1 MKKSGIYIGLVVF
14 FFACRTKDEQPA
26 AQIIPR
32 DYSID
37 STTAENPLFFDSLRM
52 EQHLRFHKYDAA
64 TVFKFRNFYNGRNYQ
79 YAWFSNTGMKE
90 QATAFMNLFY
100 DFIEYSKDNSLL
112 LSGLQKQYDSLY
124 NSPGS
129 YKYTDTIVFDTELLL
144 TAQFFRY
151 AAKAYTG
158 STNINTKELEWYIPR
173 KKVNA
178 VVVLDSLLANKN
190 KDLSAIEPLNHQY
203 KQLKQF
209 LLRYYEIEKSGGW
222 KQIKADKKK
231 YILNDQSNTL
241 VAIKERLFLTGDL
254 KIKDTSSLFTSQ
266 LVEAVKH
273 FQKRFGLKEDGIIS
287 TSMIN
292 EMNKPVKD
300 RLQQILINM
309 ERLRWLPVEAKND
322 ILLVNI
328 PEFKLHILSSGKQV
342 RDMNI
347 VVGTVLNNTVIF
359 SAELKHVIFS
369 PYWNI
374 PPGILYKE
382 VLPAIR
388 RNKNYMSKHNMEWH
402 GNTIR
407 QRPGPDNP
415 LGLVKFIFPNNFNMY
430 LHDSPA
436 KSLFTQTRRTLSHG
450 CMRVA
455 DARWLA
461 QYLLRNQ
468 PEWNEQTI
476 DEAMH
481 SGKEQFV
488 NIKDKVTVYVVY
500 LTAFVD
506 SEGHLNFRDDIYG
519 HDKKMASQLFKANN

>member
-1 MKKSGIYIGLVVF
+1 MKKSGIYIFFLVF

-26 AQIIPR
+26 AQITPR

-52 EQHLRFHKYDAA
+52 EQHLRYHKYDAA
-64 TVFKFRNFYNGRNYQ
+64 TLLKFRNFYNGRNYQ
-79 YAWFSNTGMKE
+79 YAWFGKTGMKE
-90 QATAFMNLFY
+90 QASAFMNLFY
-100 DFIEYSKDNSLL
+100 DYINYSKDNTLL
-112 LSGLQKQYDSLY
+112 LPGLQKQYDSLF
-124 NSPGS
+124 NHPSL
-129 YKYTDTIVFDTELLL
+129 YKFNDTIVFDTELLL
-144 TAQFFRY
+144 TAQFFLY
-151 AAKAYTG
+151 AIKAYTG
-158 STNINTKELEWYIPR
+158 STSINSRELEWYIPR
-173 KKVNA
+173 RKINA

-190 KDLSAIEPLNHQY
+190 KDLSSSEPLNHQY

-209 LLRYYEIEKSGGW
+209 LLRYYEIEKAGGW
-222 KQIKADKKK
+222 KPIKTDKKK
-231 YILNDQSNTL
+231 YQLNDQNKAL
-241 VAIKERLFLTGDL
+241 VTVKEKLFLTGDL
-254 KIKDTSSLFTSQ
+254 TSKDTSEIFTTE
-266 LVEAVKH
+266 LELAVKH
-273 FQKRFGLKEDGIIS
+273 FQKRFGLKEDGII
-287 TSMIN
+287 TSSLVAQ
-292 EMNKPVKD
+292 MNKPVEQ

-309 ERLRWLPVEAKND
+309 ERLRWLPAQAKND

-328 PEFKLHILSSGKQV
+328 PEFKLHILSDGKQV
-342 RDMNI
+342 RDMNV
-347 VVGTVLNNTVIF
+347 VVGTVVNNTVIF
-359 SAELKHVIFS
+359 TAELKHVIFS

-374 PPGILYKE
+374 PPGILSKE
-382 VLPAIR
+382 ILPAIR
-388 RNKNYMSKHNMEWH
+388 RNPNYMNRHNMEWH

-436 KSLFTQTRRTLSHG
+436 KSLFTQTRRTFSHG

-461 QYLLRNQ
+461 QFLLRNQ
-468 PEWNEQTI
+468 PEWTEKKI

-488 NIKDKVTVYVVY
+488 DVKGKVTVYVVY

-506 SEGHLNFRDDIYG
+506 SEGYLNFRDDIYG
-519 HDKKMASQLFKANN
+519 HDKKMTAQLFKTVK